1 MDGVA
6 KGSLKDSRAVVDARS
21 IEFRVLGPLEA
32 QAGERPLPL
41 GGAKQRAVLAI
52 LLLHANE
59 VVSSDRLIDELW
71 GAEPPTTAAT
81 ALQVHV
87 SQLRKT
93 LEADRDILLTRAPGY
108 TIALEAEQLDLW
120 RFERL
125 AAEGERALAD
135 CDPGSAAVSLR
146 AALALW
152 RGPPLADLA
161 YEAFAQVPI
170 LRLEELRLAAVEA
183 RVDAELALGHH
194 SELAAELD
202 ALVAEHP
209 FRERLWGQLMIAR
222 YRSGRQ
228 ADALEAY
235 RTARRAFVDELG
247 VEPSESLRRLE
258 QAILRQDPALELVA
272 SPDRS
277 VLVLSAS
284 EQSADALIELAEP
297 LVRHRGRGLVLARLV
312 AEPGELAEANQLLLE
327 RRAGLLARGVA
338 ARAVA
343 FVSDTPATDSVRLAV
358 RLDADLLLLDAPAPT
373 VADGSFP
380 AFLVDVLAEAPCD
393 VAVLAAR
400 SGRSVGPVVVPFG
413 GGAHDWAAIEV
424 GAWLAR
430 SQERGLRLVGPR
442 SRRGRR
448 DASRLLADASL
459 AVQYALGVAAEPALV
474 GGGVGGLL
482 EAGENAALLV
492 VGLSD
497 RWRQEG
503 LGETRST
510 LAREC
515 PAPVLF
521 VRRGVRP
528 SGLAPGESGTRYTWS
543 LGPGPTP

>member
-1 MDGVA
+1 MGGVA
-6 KGSLKDSRAVVDARS
+6 KGSLKKTRAVVDARS
-21 IEFRVLGPLEA
+21 IEFRILGPLEVR
-32 QAGERPLPL
+32 AGERALPL
-41 GGAKQRAVLAI
+41 GGVKQRSVLAI

-71 GAEPPTTAAT
+71 STRPPSTAAT

-87 SQLRKT
+87 SQVRKA
-93 LEADRDILLTRAPGY
+93 LEADREILLTRAPGY
-108 TIALEAEQLDLW
+108 SIAIEAEQLDLR

-125 AAEGERALAD
+125 AAEGQRALAD
-135 CDPGSAAVSLR
+135 GDPASAGRSLR
-146 AALALW
+146 AALDLW

-161 YEAFAQVPI
+161 YEAFARVPI
-170 LRLEELRLAAVEA
+170 LRLEELRTAAVEA
-183 RVDAELALGHH
+183 RIDAELALGHH

-202 ALVAEHP
+202 ALVLEHP

-228 ADALEAY
+228 VDALEAY
-235 RTARRAFVDELG
+235 RTARRTFVDELG
-247 VEPSESLRRLE
+247 VEPGESLRQLE
-258 QAILRQDPALELVA
+258 QAILRREPTLELVPA
-272 SPDRS
+272 PDRS
-277 VLVLSAS
+277 ILLLSGSA
-284 EQSADALIELAEP
+284 QSADALIELAEP
-297 LVRHRGRGLVLARLV
+297 LVRHRGRGLVLMRLV
-312 AEPGELAEANQLLLE
+312 AEPDELAEANRLVLE
-327 RRAGLLARGVA
+327 RRAELLARGLA

-343 FVSDTPATDSVRLAV
+343 FASDTPALDCVRLAV
-358 RLDADLLLLDAPAPT
+358 RLDAELLLLEAPTVT
-373 VADGSFP
+373 VADGSLTELL
-380 AFLVDVLAEAPCD
+380 AGVLVEAPCD
-393 VAVLAAR
+393 VAVLVVR
-400 SGRSVGPVVVPFG
+400 PGRAVGPVVVPFG

-424 GAWLAR
+424 GAWIAR
-430 SQERGLRLVGPR
+430 SRERPLRLVGVR

-459 AVQYALGVAAEPALV
+459 AVQYAFGVPAEPALV
-474 GGGVGGLL
+474 GAGVDGLL

-497 RWRQEG
+497 SWRQEG
-503 LGETRST
+503 VGEMRSA

-543 LGPGPTP
+543 LGPGSTP

>member
-6 KGSLKDSRAVVDARS
+6 KGPLKGSRTVVDTRS

-32 QAGERPLPL
+32 RAGERSLPL

-71 GAEPPTTAAT
+71 GAEPPTTAST

-93 LEADRDILLTRAPGY
+93 LKADSNILLTRAPGY

-135 CDPGSAAVSLR
+135 GDPVSAAASLR
-146 AALALW
+146 GALALW

-161 YEAFAQVPI
+161 YEPFAQVPI
-170 LRLEELRLAAVEA
+170 LRMEELRLAAVEA
-183 RVDAELALGHH
+183 RVDSELALGHH

-202 ALVAEHP
+202 ALVVEHP

-235 RTARRAFVDELG
+235 RTARRAFVAELG
-247 VEPSESLRRLE
+247 VEPSEGLRRLE
-258 QAILRQDPALELVA
+258 RAILRQDPALELIA

-277 VLVLSAS
+277 VLLLSAS
-284 EQSADALIELAEP
+284 EQNADALVELAEP
-297 LVRHRGRGLVLARLV
+297 LVRHRGRGLVLTRLV
-312 AEPGELAEANQLLLE
+312 AEESELAEVNRLLLE

-338 ARAVA
+338 TRTVA
-343 FVSDTPATDSVRLAV
+343 FVSDTPATDAIRLAV
-358 RLDADLLLLDAPAPT
+358 RLDADLLLLDAPAETIANGP
-373 VADGSFP
+373 FP

-393 VAVLAAR
+393 VAVLAVG
-400 SGRSVGPVVVPFG
+400 SGLSVGPVVVPFG

-430 SQERGLRLVGPR
+430 SQERPLRLVGPR
-442 SRRGRR
+442 SQRGRR

-459 AVQYALGVAAEPALV
+459 AVQYALGVATEPALV

-515 PAPVLF
+515 SAPVLF

-543 LGPGPTP
+543 LGPRPTP